1 MSSNLE
7 IVRAF
12 IEAWSRLDAEELAGF
27 FAEDGIYH
35 NIPAQPVKGK
45 DAICTFIAQFSASWT
60 KTDWEIV
67 TLVEHGDIV
76 VGERVDRTRIG
87 EVSIDL
93 PCCGVFEM
101 VDGKIAVWRDYFD
114 MGTYMKAF
122 AAS

>member
-35 NIPAQPVKGK
+35 NILAQPVKGK